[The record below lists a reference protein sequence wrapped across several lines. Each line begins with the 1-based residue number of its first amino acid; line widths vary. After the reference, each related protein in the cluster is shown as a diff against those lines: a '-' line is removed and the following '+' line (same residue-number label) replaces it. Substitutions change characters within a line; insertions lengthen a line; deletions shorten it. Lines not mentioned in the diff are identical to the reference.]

1 MPGVLVLDNLDSFT
15 FTLVDYLV
23 TLGADVE
30 VVRSH
35 DLTVAEALAQ
45 DAGGVLISPGPGRPE
60 AAGISVPLA
69 RACMEIDR
77 PLLGVCLG
85 HQAIAIA
92 AGGQVTAAE
101 PVHGMADPIRHDSTG
116 IFAGL
121 PSPMTATRYNSLVV
135 SDCPAILAAN
145 AWAEDGTVQGLR
157 HVSARVHGVQ
167 FHPESIAS
175 EHGHAL
181 LAGFLKLCS

>member
-1 MPGVLVLDNLDSFT
+1 VPSILVVDNLDSFT

-23 TLGADVE
+23 TLGATVE

-35 DLTVAEALAQ
+35 DVTVSEALSRQ
-45 DAGGVLISPGPGRPE
+45 GGLLISPGPGRPE
-60 AAGISVPLA
+60 EAGVSVPLA
-69 RACMEIDR
+69 RACVETGR

-85 HQAIAIA
+85 HQAIALA

-101 PVHGMADPIRHDSTG
+101 PVHGMAGPIRHDGTG
-116 IFAGL
+116 LFRGL
-121 PSPMTATRYNSLVV
+121 PSPMTGTRYNSLVV
-135 SDCPAILAAN
+135 SDCPPALAEN

-157 HVSARVHGVQ
+157 HVSAPVHGVQ

-181 LAGFLKLCS
+181 LAAFLKLCS